1 MDRFLG
7 SELNGTLNAGGTE
20 AVMHSIQPHGI
31 DPIIPWNQKE
41 VLRIMSKLLIWTLV
55 GNFCGSQSLN
65 RRIGKK
71 GNSGN
76 DTLAT

>member
-1 MDRFLG
+1 ML
-7 SELNGTLNAGGTE
+7 E

-55 GNFCGSQSLN
+55 GDFG
-65 RRIGKK
+65 GKLLWEPAAK
-71 GNSGN
+71 WE
-76 DTLAT
+76 D